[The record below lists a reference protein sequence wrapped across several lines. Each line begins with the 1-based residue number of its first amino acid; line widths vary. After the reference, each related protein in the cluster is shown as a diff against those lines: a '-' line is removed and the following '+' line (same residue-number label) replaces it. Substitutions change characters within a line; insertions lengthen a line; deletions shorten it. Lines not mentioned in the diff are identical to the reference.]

1 MSHHFH
7 WLLSMFQ
14 PISHPVTLI
23 NSWDRDR
30 MKLHPTKSAA
40 SQRRFWQFVDSLEAG
55 ASMTSN
61 DNYVRHQKPF
71 LCAWCVFAV
80 TPPKKPN
87 RKRDNSSME
96 SVTWWWQL
104 FCTATSES
112 QQFPPSSRTDAV
124 RCRKESVEWFDNQ
137 REDFCHIKGSRL
149 ASVRRHWCIT
159 KMHYV
164 RFRKWLHIYVAIL

>member
-55 ASMTSN
+55 ASTTSN

-71 LCAWCVFAV
+71 LCAWCAFAV
-80 TPPKKPN
+80 TPPKQPN

-112 QQFPPSSRTDAV
+112 QQSPPPPPVRTQSDVGKRALSDLTTNEKTFVTSKEADWPVSGDTDA
-124 RCRKESVEWFDNQ
+124 
-137 REDFCHIKGSRL
+137 
-149 ASVRRHWCIT
+149 
-159 KMHYV
+159 
-164 RFRKWLHIYVAIL
+164 